1 MTNQQLL
8 RYARLTGGMLG
19 RSMTKSTGKQFTL
32 DRVRWAGN
40 TYSFIYNVEDG
51 IFNCKQILKLSTI
64 ANMYSLAL
72 KQAEKVNTSE
82 QLPAVLHMILKLQQ
96 LTKKD

>member
-1 MTNQQLL
+1 MTNQQLS
-8 RYARLTGGMLG
+8 RYAQLTGGMLG

-40 TYSFIYNVEDG
+40 TYAFVYNVEDR
-51 IFNCKQILKLSTI
+51 IFNCKHILKLSTL
-64 ANMYSLAL
+64 ANMYSLAMEHAKEL
-72 KQAEKVNTSE
+72 KSSE
-82 QLPAVLHMILKLQQ
+82 QPPAVVHMILKLHQ